1 MATIRT
7 LEETYLKKIKR
18 ERGLAASGPRMER
31 ERERERE
38 REIPVS
44 DWGWWENEEGWWQRE
59 GGSFFLSLQQRLKG
73 KKKGSG

>member
-1 MATIRT
+1 LATIRT

-38 REIPVS
+38 RAVS
-44 DWGWWENEEGWWQRE
+44 D
-59 GGSFFLSLQQRLKG
+59 
-73 KKKGSG
+73 